1 MLPACSST
9 RYRPLEIT
17 PVKRARLPLERHLLI
32 DLRLRQLRAD
42 ENARAWGL
50 RGEAE
55 ADVDAFLDAQRF
67 AV

>member
-1 MLPACSST
+1 M
-9 RYRPLEIT
+9 
-17 PVKRARLPLERHLLI
+17 KRARLPLARHLLL

-42 ENARAWGL
+42 ENARAWGGL